1 MEELSVHIKIADR
14 TYDLF
19 VEPATEEIIREAAKL
34 IQEVLKQY
42 REMGVKD
49 TQDALARIAF
59 DCLVLKLKEE
69 RRVHRLQQMVYD
81 KITRLDEV
89 VTPAIT

>member
-1 MEELSVHIKIADR
+1 MEELAVHVKIADR
-14 TYDLF
+14 NYTLY
-19 VEPATEEIIREAAKL
+19 VEPSSEVIVREAAKL
-34 IQEVLKQY
+34 IQDVLKEY
-42 REMGVKD
+42 RDMGVRD

-59 DCLVLKLKEE
+59 DCLVIKLKEE

-81 KITRLDEV
+81 KITHLDEV

>member
-14 TYDLF
+14 NYNLF
-19 VEPATEEIIREAAKL
+19 VEPAAEEIVREAAKL
-34 IQEVLKQY
+34 IQDILKEY
-42 REMGVKD
+42 RDMGVRD

-59 DCLVLKLKEE
+59 DCLVSKLKEE

>member
-1 MEELSVHIKIADR
+1 MHIKIADR
-14 TYDLF
+14 NYDLF
-19 VEPATEEIIREAAKL
+19 VEPAAEEIVREAAKL
-34 IQEVLKQY
+34 IQDILKEY
-42 REMGVKD
+42 RDMGVRD

-59 DCLVLKLKEE
+59 DCLVSKLKEE

>member
-1 MEELSVHIKIADR
+1 MHIKIADR
-14 TYDLF
+14 SYTLY
-19 VEPATEEIIREAAKL
+19 VEPAAEEVVREAAKL
-34 IQEVLKQY
+34 IQDVLKEY
-42 REMGVKD
+42 RDMGIRD
-49 TQDALARIAF
+49 TQDALARVAF
-59 DCLVLKLKEE
+59 DCLILKLKEE

>member
-1 MEELSVHIKIADR
+1 MEELSVHVKIADR
-14 TYDLF
+14 NYTLY
-19 VEPATEEIIREAAKL
+19 VEPASEVVVREAAKL
-34 IQEVLKQY
+34 IQDVLNEY
-42 REMGVKD
+42 REMGVRD

-59 DCLVLKLKEE
+59 DCLVTKLREE

>member
-14 TYDLF
+14 NYTLY
-19 VEPATEEIIREAAKL
+19 VEPAAEEVVREAAKL
-34 IQEVLKQY
+34 IQDVLKEY
-42 REMGVKD
+42 RDMGIRD
-49 TQDALARIAF
+49 TQDALARVAF
-59 DCLVLKLKEE
+59 DCLIVKLKEE